1 MFETP
6 YISIGY
12 ILIAILSI
20 TFLIQLYLYIHPYS
34 SIIRKNKKEKKQS
47 SEEDNVQPSVSI
59 IICAKNES
67 KNLQSFLPL
76 IFEQEYSDYE
86 VIVVNDG
93 SFDDTVN
100 ILKDFQSKYN
110 NLYVTNI
117 PEDVNIISRK
127 KLALTVG
134 IKAAKNEILLLT
146 DADCRPSSKHWISKM
161 VSQFKPGTEFVLG
174 IGDYLTE
181 KSFINK
187 LICYDTLTIAMQYIG
202 FAAIGS
208 PYMGVGRNIAYR
220 RETFFNNN
228 GFAGFLQISSGD
240 DDLFVNHHATKHN
253 TQTET
258 SFESITLSIP
268 KQTFKDWFH
277 QKTRHL
283 CSSKLYTTKSKYLVM
298 IEPITKGLFYL
309 SLLLLLI
316 FYYNNYYLTIA
327 GVSMYL
333 IRYFTQLLV
342 YNLTSKI
349 YKRKNLYLSII
360 LFDLLLPLINV
371 YIFTIYN
378 KLHKR
383 VEYSW

>member
-1 MFETP
+1 MFETL

-67 KNLQSFLPL
+67 NNLQSFLPL

-117 PEDVNIISRK
+117 PEDVNIIRRK

-174 IGDYLTE
+174 IGDY
-181 KSFINK
+181 
-187 LICYDTLTIAMQYIG
+187 
-202 FAAIGS
+202 
-208 PYMGVGRNIAYR
+208 
-220 RETFFNNN
+220 
-228 GFAGFLQISSGD
+228 
-240 DDLFVNHHATKHN
+240 
-253 TQTET
+253 
-258 SFESITLSIP
+258 
-268 KQTFKDWFH
+268 
-277 QKTRHL
+277 
-283 CSSKLYTTKSKYLVM
+283 
-298 IEPITKGLFYL
+298 
-309 SLLLLLI
+309 
-316 FYYNNYYLTIA
+316 
-327 GVSMYL
+327 
-333 IRYFTQLLV
+333 
-342 YNLTSKI
+342 
-349 YKRKNLYLSII
+349 
-360 LFDLLLPLINV
+360 
-371 YIFTIYN
+371 
-378 KLHKR
+378 
-383 VEYSW
+383 